1 MQHVSQKMSECN
13 TYQKLKTNC
22 MLIFIA
28 WFTLENS
35 PITQYTFTHIKNSP
49 ITQYTHQHTK
59 SKYETKYLFCFT
71 NIWQIGETGYKF
83 RFTSLTHGLCNPFG
97 KTKFWFLFDVQVFG
111 LSNKTS
117 MQIRK
122 GNLNEIS
129 DSILFLRRGQHV
141 HQSYSRLLFF
151 AHFCRNSKWNQEEKN
166 GVWVCGCNFEQIIM
180 QGLFTINV

>member
-59 SKYETKYLFCFT
+59 SKYETEYLFRFT
-71 NIWQIGETGYKF
+71 NIWNWSKNPFDIKERQLGETGYKF
-83 RFTSLTHGLCNPFG
+83 RFTSLRHGLCNPFG

-111 LSNKTS
+111 LSDKTS
-117 MQIRK
+117 MQIRSMQIRS

-141 HQSYSRLLFF
+141 HACHQSYSRVLFF
-151 AHFCRNSKWNQEEKN
+151 AQNWKWNQEERN
-166 GVWVCGCNFEQIIM
+166 GVWV
-180 QGLFTINV
+180 